1 MSPKQCPHLVTC
13 STSHS
18 SLRVA
23 HISEAVLHSSGDLGR
38 PVLTA
43 SEYVLVEFSTFSND
57 MASTTDSLIPNM
69 ALSGSRLFPVA
80 TPKGAQPNPRTCGT
94 ALHDGHLQELL
105 VEPGLGKAVTLL

>member
-57 MASTTDSLIPNM
+57 MAHTTNSLIPNM

-80 TPKGAQPNPRTCGT
+80 APKGTSPAQPKDMRHCT
-94 ALHDGHLQELL
+94 A
-105 VEPGLGKAVTLL
+105 